1 MDEADAENPAP
12 SPRAGGTSLS
22 AQRRRYVGSR
32 ITRFREHRG
41 LSLEELGQR
50 VGLSA
55 GVLEAVES
63 GKRGVTFECLIDI
76 AIELDVAASDLVEG
90 ME

>member
-1 MDEADAENPAP
+1 MDEPEGDNPAP
-12 SPRAGGTSLS
+12 SSRAGGTSLS